1 MDAAQMAD
9 ARRQLVQA
17 MAVLGMA
24 AARHPSLEA
33 RNLIYHSE
41 KLAEALDAFYG
52 GQRSSE
58 AAEGL

>member
-17 MAVLGMA
+17 MAILGMA
-24 AARHPSLEA
+24 AAQHPSLEA

-41 KLAEALDAFYG
+41 LLAEAIDAFYVRQG
-52 GQRSSE
+52 PPASQ
-58 AAEGL
+58 